1 MCRTSAGICSAWK
14 LAELSGDSG
23 EGDRPNVKVRVTDQ
37 YCTKVSLTR
46 IINCAIP
53 FRTA

>member
-1 MCRTSAGICSAWK
+1 MCRTSAGICSVWK

-23 EGDRPNVKVRVTDQ
+23 EGDRPNVEVRVTDQ
-37 YCTKVSLTR
+37 CCTKVSLPESLT
-46 IINCAIP
+46 AIP